1 MVDLRIFSIFL
12 LFKCSHAEIV
22 HLFLGEIAPAA
33 AGKVFLGEACEIDA
47 VELRDAVA
55 EVLEDAAHDAVAAR
69 VDFDAGLVAVVADIA
84 DGVGV
89 DLSVVE
95 LDSVGDALHV
105 FLGDVFVGPDVI
117 DFLLHEFRMGEL
129 RCEVAVI
136 GQKEHAGGVAVEAA
150 YGVDA
155 LLAGVL
161 DDVEHSGASVGI
173 IAGGDAVF
181 RLVEKHVAFA
191 FGSHDLF
198 IVFHHVVAFDLCSE
212 FGHDFAVDLHFAGL
226 DEFVGLAAGA
236 DAGVGHIFVKTDFC
250 LGIDVLKH
258 IVDLLG
264 TRDEFH
270 ALSLVVPLVVAISA
284 LTMLAVAM
292 LLAVLVVSSLTALA
306 ISALLTVLTVAALLA
321 LLAVAALLTVLA
333 VAALLTLLAIS
344 ALLTVLTVAALLTVL
359 TVAALLALL
368 AVSALLALLAV
379 AVRALLAVSALL
391 TLLAIAVRAL
401 LAVAALAL
409 LAVAVR
415 ALLAITLALLIIAI
429 LAGLIAR
436 GTSFPFLMLLGRGG
450 VHRVIHF
457 FIT

>member
-306 ISALLTVLTVAALLA
+306 EASLTVLAISALLTVLTVAALLA
-321 LLAVAALLTVLA
+321 LLTVAALLA
-333 VAALLTLLAIS
+333 LLAIS

-368 AVSALLALLAV
+368 AVSALLTLLAV